1 MKFSQNF
8 LLKLSLE
15 ILWHL
20 YVVIWNIDMEPWS
33 VQFATESRH
42 IGLLLAVIKNF
53 SEKVKNRA
61 LEISK
66 TSEILLLFFF
76 VSLQNFISRWLYL
89 S

>member
-1 MKFSQNF
+1 M
-8 LLKLSLE
+8 
-15 ILWHL
+15 
-20 YVVIWNIDMEPWS
+20 
-33 VQFATESRH
+33 QFATESRH

-76 VSLQNFISRWLYL
+76 VSLQNFISR
-89 S
+89 